1 LKVLLKIY
9 WKSISQVGW
18 SEDISKGWKAKLE
31 EVVSTK
37 TEVFINSTYEIPSGI
52 KLLFTKLV
60 PEFGKEGNVKSIM
73 AITRDVTDSGITG
86 S

>member
-1 LKVLLKIY
+1 M
-9 WKSISQVGW
+9 
-18 SEDISKGWKAKLE
+18 
-31 EVVSTK
+31 
-37 TEVFINSTYEIPSGI
+37 FINSTYEIPSGI